1 MGGFQLVHLLFG
13 DDDFSLGEH
22 LASLK
27 ATVQPAELR
36 DVNITVLDGTRLQFS
51 ELTSNCDTVP
61 FLAEKRMV
69 VVEGLLSRFE
79 RRAPSRSSASQN
91 ADPSPD
97 ISEWK
102 ALADYLPTVP
112 ETTELVFTDGA
123 LGRGNRLLASIR
135 PHANVSTFP
144 TLGAAQVRR
153 WINDRATA
161 TETEIEP
168 AAVDLLIETIGSDL
182 RAIAAELD
190 KLSVYRWGGT
200 ITAQDVYDLVSY
212 SREASI
218 FAAVDAIVEGAPQK
232 AIAAVETLL
241 RDGRPAAY
249 ILTMIARQVRLLLL
263 AKELK
268 ANRAQ
273 PSEQGRR
280 LGLSGYPLQKAMQQE
295 QRFTAQRLVAVHGLL
310 LEADLAMKSSSVGDE
325 LLLDML
331 IAQVSGNAAPRRTG
345 GIPR

>member
-1 MGGFQLVHLLFG
+1 MVHLLFG

-232 AIAAVETLL
+232 AIAAVETPSP
-241 RDGRPAAY
+241 RRQARSVHPHDDCATSAAP
-249 ILTMIARQVRLLLL
+249 TPG
-263 AKELK
+263 E
-268 ANRAQ
+268 RAEGK
-273 PSEQGRR
+273 PG
-280 LGLSGYPLQKAMQQE
+280 
-295 QRFTAQRLVAVHGLL
+295 TAQRARTAVGAVRLPTPEGDAARAAVHSATAGGG
-310 LEADLAMKSSSVGDE
+310 AR
-325 LLLDML
+325 
-331 IAQVSGNAAPRRTG
+331 AP
-345 GIPR
+345 P